1 MSDSSRSRSQR
12 FRPRFETP
20 ESQKNLSSLAQINT
34 TPLID
39 VMLVLLVI
47 FILAAPLVSRVLWSG
62 LAQTLPNSNPKLS
75 QKAPAQSIQIQIDA
89 SGFVWLQQQNSPDP
103 AIKYELGQPTNS
115 PSTQE
120 LQQKLISLH
129 QQKPETS
136 VVLYADQDTR
146 YALIAKALEQAR
158 AAGFEQIAI
167 ATQTPSQNSTK
178 ASQSSSKKP

>member
-1 MSDSSRSRSQR
+1 MLVSSRPRPER
-12 FRPRFETP
+12 FKPRFEMP
-20 ESQKNLSSLAQINT
+20 ESQKTLSSLSEINT

-62 LAQTLPNSNPKLS
+62 LAQTLPNINPQLS

-89 SGFVWLQQQNSPDP
+89 SGFVWLQQQNSQDP
-103 AIKYELGQPTNS
+103 AIKYELDHPTNS

-120 LQQKLISLH
+120 LQQKLIRIH

-167 ATQTPSQNSTK
+167 ATQSSPQTSQNTRR
-178 ASQSSSKKP
+178 KP